1 MPKYNSIEN
10 IPSKVFFDILK
21 SKNYQLLKPKPK
33 EQGLEAVFMQIYD
46 DWFIKTNNSEA
57 KRYLELRNEIGFL
70 NYKIATIKETIR
82 FIYYNPVTDFML
94 KDIVAALEKGCDIII
109 NIQNNIH
116 EEINDVLRVQ
126 VGSLE
131 FELFQLQSE
140 FDAMVNGK
148 KGQDIDF
155 YSSIAYLSEIL
166 PNNPLLKENMSLAVH
181 VSLENLAKE
190 KIKQSKKK

>member
-1 MPKYNSIEN
+1 MPKYNSIET

-21 SKNYQLLKPKPK
+21 SKDYQLLKPKPS

-46 DWFIKTNNSEA
+46 DWFVKTNNSDA

-70 NYKIATIKETIR
+70 NYKIITVKETIR

-94 KDIVAALEKGCDIII
+94 KDIVDALEKGCDIVI

-116 EEINDVLRVQ
+116 DEINDVLRIQ

-140 FDAMVNGK
+140 FDAMVNGN
-148 KGQDIDF
+148 KGQDFDF
-155 YSSIAYLSEIL
+155 YDSIAHLSELL
-166 PNNPLLKENMSLAVH
+166 PNNPLLKETMTLAVH
-181 VSLENLAKE
+181 VSLENLAKA
-190 KIKQSKKK
+190 KIQKSKKK